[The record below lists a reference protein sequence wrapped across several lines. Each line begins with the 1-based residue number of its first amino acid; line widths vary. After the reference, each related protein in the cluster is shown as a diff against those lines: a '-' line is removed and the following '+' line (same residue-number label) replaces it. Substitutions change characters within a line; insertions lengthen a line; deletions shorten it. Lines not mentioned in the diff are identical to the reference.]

1 MAESTLATK
10 QGFILYEDGLAGHAS
25 EEWFCVRDWA
35 RQGNLR
41 GGTGGGRG
49 ESWIVAGTDGDWV
62 LRHYRRGGW
71 AAILSTDYYLWTG
84 LECTRPWR
92 EWRLLYSLYKEG
104 LPVPQPLAA
113 RVQRWGAVY
122 RGDLITRLI
131 PDSRSLA
138 SHLRDSGIE
147 RLPWHA
153 IGACLRRFHDA
164 GVRHA
169 DLNAHN
175 ILLDSRDRVFLV
187 DFDKGVRRPP
197 ASGWQQA
204 NLHRLWRS
212 LHRLAAPT
220 LIEGYAWNRL
230 LAGYGDGG

>member
-1 MAESTLATK
+1 MSERTLATK
-10 QGFILYEDGLAGHAS
+10 RGFILYEEALTGHAGAA
-25 EEWFCVRDWA
+25 WFSARHWA
-35 RQGNLR
+35 RQKSLR

-49 ESWIVAGTDGDWV
+49 DTWIVAGTDGDWV

-71 AAILSTDYYLWTG
+71 AARLSTDYYLWTG
-84 LECTRPWR
+84 LARSRPWR

-104 LPVPQPLAA
+104 LPVPQPVAA
-113 RVQRWGAVY
+113 RVQRYGLVY

-138 SHLRDSGIE
+138 SHLRASGIE
-147 RLPWHA
+147 QVPWHA

-164 GVRHA
+164 GVPHA

-175 ILLDSRDRVFLV
+175 ILLDNRDRVFLV
-187 DFDKGVRRPP
+187 DFDKSVRRQP

-212 LHRLAAPT
+212 LHKLAAPT
-220 LIEGYAWNRL
+220 LIEGYAWNSL
-230 LAGYGDGG
+230 LEGYGIGG